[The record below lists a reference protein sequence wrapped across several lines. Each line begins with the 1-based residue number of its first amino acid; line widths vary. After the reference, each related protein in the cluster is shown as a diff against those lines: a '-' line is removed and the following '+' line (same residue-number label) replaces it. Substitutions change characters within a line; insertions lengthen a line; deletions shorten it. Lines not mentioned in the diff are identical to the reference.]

1 MIMRKIL
8 KTRRRRRKRRDHE
21 DQQQAEGAGGG
32 RRSRKEEE
40 RKRGLSR
47 LQAVEWRRC
56 TLMGLV
62 MASSRWRCCWTRIQ
76 TAMWSQVTSGD
87 PVTDS

>member
-1 MIMRKIL
+1 MRTSSK
-8 KTRRRRRKRRDHE
+8 RREQEEEGGVGRRRK
-21 DQQQAEGAGGG
+21 
-32 RRSRKEEE
+32 EE
-40 RKRGLSR
+40 RGLSR
-47 LQAVEWRRC
+47 LQAVERRRC

-76 TAMWSQVTSGD
+76 IWMSRHPWYHRWSQVMSGD